1 MSNKM
6 KLEVERVS
14 NGWIAKVILKTYYTS
29 VGSIIKNANPS
40 N

>member
-14 NGWIAKVILKTYYTS
+14 NGWIAKVILVKHITLM
-29 VGSIIKNANPS
+29 
-40 N
+40 

>member
-14 NGWIAKVILKTYYTS
+14 NGWIAKSDIAKHITLMY
-29 VGSIIKNANPS
+29 N
-40 N
+40 